1 MKLLLDANISW
12 RIVKNISPYVKEC
25 IHVDNCDLQVPAK
38 DIEIWEYAKANQLI
52 IITNDEDFI
61 NFSTIYGY
69 PPKIVLIKTG
79 NLRRNSIQ
87 ELLLKYLDDIQL
99 LVESPDAGILEI
111 IGKY

>member
-12 RIVKNISPYVKEC
+12 RIVKNIESYVEEC
-25 IHVDNCDLQVPAK
+25 NHVDNCDLKVPAK
-38 DIEIWEYAKANQLI
+38 DIEIWNYAKANQFI

-69 PPKIVLIKTG
+69 PPKIVIIKTG
-79 NLRRNSIQ
+79 NLRRNLVQ
-87 ELLLKYLDDIQL
+87 ELLLKYLDDIKL
-99 LVESPDAGILEI
+99 LHASSDTGILEI